1 MTLELIV
8 SSCLGAF
15 AQDIPSAWL
24 LLLLF
29 LKYVF
34 IYLAVS
40 DLSCIMQDLLLRCV
54 DSLVVAQR
62 LQSGRLSSYVHGLS
76 CYDACGILVP

>member
-24 LLLLF
+24 LLLLLF

-40 DLSCIMQDLLLRCV
+40 DLSWIMRDLSLWCV
-54 DSLVVAQR
+54 DSLVVM
-62 LQSGRLSSYVHGLS
+62 HGLS
-76 CYDACGILVP
+76 CSVACF